1 MANIKNNVTGQ
12 ETRRRLIEAAGEVFA
27 ERGLHG
33 ATIKEITERAGANMA
48 SINYHFRDKL
58 ELYAVVVHHA
68 LSMVP
73 PVPPGVEFIGSPEDR
88 LRAYIAYVIRDL
100 LDPDRPKWRATVLAH
115 ELAQPTAA
123 LDAVM
128 DELIKPRADMIKA
141 LVRDI
146 LGPNAT
152 EMTIWQGAFSIAAQC
167 FQYLH
172 SGEMLHRLEPEL
184 SHERHGEELAAH
196 IAKFSLAGLRAMKDS
211 IAASPGPGPEP
222 VAE

>member
-12 ETRRRLIEAAGEVFA
+12 ETRRKLIEAAGEVFA

-48 SINYHFRDKL
+48 SINYHFRDKF
-58 ELYAVVVHHA
+58 ELYAVVVQHA
-68 LSMVP
+68 LCESP
-73 PVPPGVEFIGSPEDR
+73 PMPPEGLAGTPEDR
-88 LRAYIAYVIRDL
+88 LRGYIAYVIRDL
-100 LDPDRPKWRATVLAH
+100 LDPNRPKWRATVLAH

-146 LGPNAT
+146 LGPDAP
-152 EMTIWQGAFSIAAQC
+152 EMIVWQGAFSIAAQC

-172 SGEMLHRLEPEL
+172 SGEMLRLLEPEF
-184 SHERHGEELAAH
+184 SHQRHGEELAAH
-196 IAKFSLAGLRAMKDS
+196 IAEFSLAGLRAVKDRLS
-211 IAASPGPGPEP
+211 LNAKP
-222 VAE
+222 VK